1 MGFTDAVKSCLQKNY
16 VGFKGRASRSEYWY
30 FALFVGL
37 LFLTGFLL
45 MGVGDV
51 IIGGSTAGV
60 LFGILAV
67 VGGLGLLLPGLA
79 VTVRRFHDTNSSGWW
94 YLLALLPYIV
104 V

>member
-1 MGFTDAVKSCLQKNY
+1 
-16 VGFKGRASRSEYWY
+16 
-30 FALFVGL
+30 VGL

-60 LFGILAV
+60 LFGILAI

-94 YLLALLPYIV
+94 YLLALLPYIGSFIIFV
-104 V
+104 WCCIPGTRGPNRFGYGPLQEDVAEAFS